1 MKYRLMNEMESDGAA
16 EGSGSLLST
25 AAPVEAAA
33 APAAPAAAPVAEQAP
48 GPAVER
54 PEWLLDKYAPE
65 GKDQAEAISEQAKAY
80 VELQKQFGGF
90 TGAPEEYEFSM
101 PEGIEGSVDTEL
113 EAFQQFT
120 ELAKEANMSQ
130 DTAQQL
136 FGIFVGYQNQVDSQY
151 ETDLNAEKER
161 LGPQADQRIQS
172 IASWAGNNLATEDM
186 EVLESMT
193 TTAAQVETLERI
205 IGKTRNSPIPKT
217 HETSAAPTGFTQ
229 HDFATAVASDR
240 FKTDASYRA
249 EIRKK
254 AAQLFPG
261 S

>member
-1 MKYRLMNEMESDGAA
+1 MNEMEGDGAA

-25 AAPVEAAA
+25 AAPVAE
-33 APAAPAAAPVAEQAP
+33 AAPVVEAPVVAP

-54 PEWLLDKYAPE
+54 PEWLLDKYATDGRE
-65 GKDQAEAISEQAKAY
+65 QAEAISEQAKAY

-90 TGAPEEYEFSM
+90 TGAPEEYEFAM
-101 PEGIEGSVDTEL
+101 PEGIEGEVDTDL

-120 ELAKEANMSQ
+120 ALAKEANMSQ
-130 DTAQQL
+130 ETAQQL
-136 FGIFVGYQNQVDSQY
+136 FGIFVGYQNQIDSQY
-151 ETDLNAEKER
+151 ETDLNAQKEM

-172 IASWAGNNLATEDM
+172 IASWAGNNLTGEDM
-186 EVLESMT
+186 AVLESMT

-217 HETSAAPTGFTQ
+217 HEVTAAPTGFTQ
-229 HDFATAVASDR
+229 HDFEKAVNSDR
-240 FKTDASYRA
+240 FKTDAGYRA
-249 EIRKK
+249 EVRKK
-254 AAQLFPG
+254 ASQLFPG

>member
-1 MKYRLMNEMESDGAA
+1 MKYRLMNEMEGDGAA

-25 AAPVEAAA
+25 AAPVAEAVE
-33 APAAPAAAPVAEQAP
+33 APVAAP

-54 PEWLLDKYAPE
+54 PEWLLDKYATNDRE
-65 GKDQAEAISEQAKAY
+65 QSEAISEQAKAY

-90 TGAPEEYEFSM
+90 TGAPEEYEFTM
-101 PEGIEGSVDTEL
+101 PEGVEGDVDTEL

-120 ELAKEANMSQ
+120 TLAKEANMSQ
-130 DTAQQL
+130 ETAQQL
-136 FGIFVGYQNQVDSQY
+136 FGIFVGYQNQIDSQY
-151 ETDLNAEKER
+151 ETDLSAQKEM

-172 IASWAGNNLATEDM
+172 IASWAGNNLTSDDM
-186 EVLESMT
+186 SVLESMT

-217 HETSAAPTGFTQ
+217 HEVTAAPSGFSQ
-229 HDFATAVASDR
+229 HDFEKAVNSDR
-240 FKTDASYRA
+240 FKTDAGYRA

-254 AAQLFPG
+254 ASQLFPG